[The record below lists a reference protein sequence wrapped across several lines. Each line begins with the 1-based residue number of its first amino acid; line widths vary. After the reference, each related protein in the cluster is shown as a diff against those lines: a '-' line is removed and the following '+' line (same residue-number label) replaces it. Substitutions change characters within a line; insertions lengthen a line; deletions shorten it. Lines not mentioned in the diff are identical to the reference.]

1 MSGGGVSS
9 GGLTIGDAAARAE
22 LPVKT
27 VRYYDEAGL
36 VRPGRGANGYRVYGE
51 TEVHKLAFLRRARG
65 LGFSIEACRALL
77 SLYEDHGRASAD
89 VRRLALDRV
98 AQIDDKLAE
107 LQELRQVLVELVDA
121 CQGDTRPDCPIL
133 DRLSGEEVP

>member
-1 MSGGGVSS
+1 MSS
-9 GGLTIGDAAARAE
+9 GGLTIGDAAARAG